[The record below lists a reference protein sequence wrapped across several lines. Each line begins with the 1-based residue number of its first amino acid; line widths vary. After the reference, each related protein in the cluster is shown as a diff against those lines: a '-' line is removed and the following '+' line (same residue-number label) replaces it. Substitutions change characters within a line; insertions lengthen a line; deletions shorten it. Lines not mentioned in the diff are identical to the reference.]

1 MGKVRDMF
9 GSALLTEAVIS
20 DAGRYD
26 PDHPLMKTCYAFH
39 LDVVEREHDIF
50 RKYVGQRV

>member
-26 PDHPLMKTCYAFH
+26 PDHPLMKTCYVFY
-39 LDVVEREHDIF
+39 LDVVELSLIHI
-50 RKYVGQRV
+50 

>member
-26 PDHPLMKTCYAFH
+26 PDHPLMKTCYAFY
-39 LDVVEREHDIF
+39 LGVVERNMIF
-50 RKYVGQRV
+50 SESAIMKG